1 MAAHA
6 LRYFGRDALVAGGC
20 AALLSGIPST
30 LYAWV
35 TGGDVMEA
43 TRAAGAMLI
52 PAISTDR
59 DLFIAAAL
67 VHAGVS
73 LFWTLVLVPLLPH
86 RHTVVW
92 AIVALACIAVLDLRV
107 IGRLFPEIFALSF
120 WPQFA
125 DHIAFGAVLGS
136 VLEYRRKRRRI
147 SRIEQ

>member
-1 MAAHA
+1 MAANG
-6 LRYFGRDALVAGGC
+6 LDQLWRDAIVAGSC

-35 TGGDVMEA
+35 TGGCVLEA

-52 PAISTDR
+52 PATSTDTE
-59 DLFIAAAL
+59 LFMAAAI

-73 LFWTLVLVPLLPH
+73 VFWTLILVPLLPH

-92 AIVALACIAVLDLRV
+92 AIVSLACIAVLDLLA

-136 VLEYRRKRRRI
+136 VLAYRRKRRRLA
-147 SRIEQ
+147 SPRR

>member
-6 LRYFGRDALVAGGC
+6 FGRFWRDVFVAGGC

-52 PAISTDR
+52 PATSTDR
-59 DLFIAAAL
+59 ELFIAAAL

-86 RHTVVW
+86 RHTIIW
-92 AIVALACIAVLDLRV
+92 AIVALACIAVLDLRA
-107 IGRLFPEIFALSF
+107 IGRLFPEIFVLSF

-125 DHIAFGAVLGS
+125 DHIAFGATLGS

-147 SRIEQ
+147 SKIA